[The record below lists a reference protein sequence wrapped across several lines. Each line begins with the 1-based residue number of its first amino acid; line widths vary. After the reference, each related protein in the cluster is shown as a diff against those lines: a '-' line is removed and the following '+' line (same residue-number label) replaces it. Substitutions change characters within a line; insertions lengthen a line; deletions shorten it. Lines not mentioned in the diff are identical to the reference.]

1 MASRRDVF
9 LKSMAPVLI
18 ATWRKPLPMA
28 TLTFRSKSRRARQR
42 ARGVEMTSERT
53 RSLMLSKYYCTE
65 RALEVKA
72 ELIRLETE
80 GTELKTELDATA
92 DPMRQGAIRRR
103 RAYLKR
109 RTDELKS
116 ERAVLTAE
124 LKLAA
129 DGLKSTTS
137 AGWNNDA
144 EEG

>member
-1 MASRRDVF
+1 
-9 LKSMAPVLI
+9 
-18 ATWRKPLPMA
+18 
-28 TLTFRSKSRRARQR
+28 
-42 ARGVEMTSERT
+42 MTSERT

-65 RALEVKA
+65 RSLEVKA

-92 DPMRQGAIRRR
+92 DPTRQGAIRRR

-116 ERAVLTAE
+116 ERAALTAD

-129 DGLKSTTS
+129 DGLKSTS
-137 AGWNNDA
+137 AAG
-144 EEG
+144 